1 MMEVCILRNTYC
13 SDLKALHSCII
24 NLKTTR
30 NMNRITNILIICFAL
45 TLVSCSSNNKRKSTH
60 EQGEVA
66 STIDVTD
73 TTTDSEYVNTKS
85 IDFFGVKMQGKYEDI
100 VNNIYMLPML
110 SCVER
115 RDTIKLQGNGEKWF
129 SHTVEFCGVP
139 CGMNADFTLNGD
151 NIMSINDLCFITS
164 QTDEA
169 IIHKFVSELTKY
181 YGEPDISDEKEDS
194 YHWYLSSGLAV
205 RARHFHAPEGGWT
218 VFFYY

>member
-1 MMEVCILRNTYC
+1 MKNIVAISIIFMLPWMLI
-13 SDLKALHSCII
+13 SCK
-24 NLKTTR
+24 NDPGSNKTMVPR
-30 NMNRITNILIICFAL
+30 SPELI
-45 TLVSCSSNNKRKSTH
+45 
-60 EQGEVA
+60 
-66 STIDVTD
+66 D
-73 TTTDSEYVNTKS
+73 TTAECQQAKTRYQNEKDEELKV
-85 IDFFGVKMQGKYEDI
+85 IDFFGVKMQGKYDDI
-100 VNNIYMLPML
+100 VKNIYSLPVL
-110 SCVER
+110 SLIER

-164 QTDEA
+164 QTDDA

-205 RARHFHAPEGGWT
+205 RARHLHAPDGGWT
-218 VFFYY
+218 VYFYF

>member
-1 MMEVCILRNTYC
+1 MRLLLYRLIMGIV
-13 SDLKALHSCII
+13 
-24 NLKTTR
+24 
-30 NMNRITNILIICFAL
+30 ILIS
-45 TLVSCSSNNKRKSTH
+45 VSCKNEHGSNKTMIPRSH
-60 EQGEVA
+60 EL
-66 STIDVTD
+66 ID
-73 TTTDSEYVNTKS
+73 TTGESQQEETRSQREKDEALKV
-85 IDFFGVKMQGKYEDI
+85 IDFFGVKLQGKYEDI

-115 RDTIKLQGNGEKWF
+115 RDTIKLQGNGDKCF

-164 QTDEA
+164 QTDDE

-181 YGEPDISDEKEDS
+181 YGEPDISDEREDS

-205 RARHFHAPEGGWT
+205 RARHLHAPDGGWT
-218 VFFYY
+218 VYFCY

>member
-1 MMEVCILRNTYC
+1 MKKVIALSIVFLIPGLLFSCKNDPGSNKTMVPRNPE
-13 SDLKALHSCII
+13 LI
-24 NLKTTR
+24 N
-30 NMNRITNILIICFAL
+30 
-45 TLVSCSSNNKRKSTH
+45 
-60 EQGEVA
+60 
-66 STIDVTD
+66 
-73 TTTDSEYVNTKS
+73 TTTECHKTETHSPEEKDEELKV
-85 IDFFGVKMQGKYEDI
+85 IDFFGVKMHGKYEDI
-100 VNNIYMLPML
+100 INNIYMLPML

-139 CGMNADFTLNGD
+139 CGMNADYTLNGD

-164 QTDEA
+164 QTDDA

-181 YGEPDISDEKEDS
+181 YGEPDISDEREDS
-194 YHWYLSSGLAV
+194 YHWYLPSGMAV

>member
-1 MMEVCILRNTYC
+1 MKNIVAISIIFMLPWMLISCKYEPGSNKTMIPRSPELIDATAECQQAKTRYQNEK
-13 SDLKALHSCII
+13 DEELK
-24 NLKTTR
+24 
-30 NMNRITNILIICFAL
+30 
-45 TLVSCSSNNKRKSTH
+45 V
-60 EQGEVA
+60 
-66 STIDVTD
+66 
-73 TTTDSEYVNTKS
+73 
-85 IDFFGVKMQGKYEDI
+85 IDFFGVKMHGKYEDI
-100 VNNIYMLPML
+100 INNIYMLPML

-129 SHTVEFCGVP
+129 SHTVEFCGVA
-139 CGMNADFTLNGD
+139 CAMNADFTLNRD

-205 RARHFHAPEGGWT
+205 RARHLHAPDGGWT
-218 VFFYY
+218 VYFYF

>member
-1 MMEVCILRNTYC
+1 MKKVIALSIVFLIPGLLFSCKNDPGSNKTMVPRNPELINTTAEC
-13 SDLKALHSCII
+13 HKTETHSPEEKDEELK
-24 NLKTTR
+24 
-30 NMNRITNILIICFAL
+30 
-45 TLVSCSSNNKRKSTH
+45 V
-60 EQGEVA
+60 
-66 STIDVTD
+66 
-73 TTTDSEYVNTKS
+73 
-85 IDFFGVKMQGKYEDI
+85 IDFFGVKMHGKYEDI
-100 VNNIYMLPML
+100 INNIYMLPML

-164 QTDEA
+164 QTDDA

-181 YGEPDISDEKEDS
+181 YGEPDISDEREDS
-194 YHWYLSSGLAV
+194 YHWYLPSGMAV

>member
-1 MMEVCILRNTYC
+1 MIPRSPE
-13 SDLKALHSCII
+13 
-24 NLKTTR
+24 
-30 NMNRITNILIICFAL
+30 LI
-45 TLVSCSSNNKRKSTH
+45 
-60 EQGEVA
+60 
-66 STIDVTD
+66 D
-73 TTTDSEYVNTKS
+73 TTAECQQAKTRYQNEKDEELKV

-115 RDTIKLQGNGEKWF
+115 RDTIKLQGNGDKWF

-139 CGMNADFTLNGD
+139 CGMNADCTLNGD
-151 NIMSINDLCFITS
+151 NIMSIHDLCFITS
-164 QTDEA
+164 QTDDE

-205 RARHFHAPEGGWT
+205 RARHLHAPDGGWT
-218 VFFYY
+218 VYFYF

>member
-1 MMEVCILRNTYC
+1 MKNIVAISIIFMLPWMLI
-13 SDLKALHSCII
+13 SCK
-24 NLKTTR
+24 NDPGSNKTMVPR
-30 NMNRITNILIICFAL
+30 SPELI
-45 TLVSCSSNNKRKSTH
+45 
-60 EQGEVA
+60 
-66 STIDVTD
+66 D
-73 TTTDSEYVNTKS
+73 TTAECQQAKTRYQNEKDEELKV

-100 VNNIYMLPML
+100 INNIYMLPML

-164 QTDEA
+164 QTDDE

-181 YGEPDISDEKEDS
+181 YGEPDISDEREDS

-205 RARHFHAPEGGWT
+205 RARHLHAPDGGWT
-218 VFFYY
+218 VYFYF

>member
-1 MMEVCILRNTYC
+1 MTF
-13 SDLKALHSCII
+13 KAI
-24 NLKTTR
+24 
-30 NMNRITNILIICFAL
+30 
-45 TLVSCSSNNKRKSTH
+45 
-60 EQGEVA
+60 E
-66 STIDVTD
+66 
-73 TTTDSEYVNTKS
+73 
-85 IDFFGVKMQGKYEDI
+85 FFGVKMLGKYEDV

-115 RDTIKLQGNGEKWF
+115 RDTIMLQGNGDKCF

-151 NIMSINDLCFITS
+151 NIMSINDLCFITL
-164 QTDEA
+164 QTDDE